1 VLARPG
7 HSPFSV
13 PWSELA
19 ASRDEWPW
27 FPFTGEPM
35 IRLTIAA
42 YPNHRILVPMRDGR
56 RISEAS
62 GDKLTIDGVGAAPAT
77 ARRW

>member
-1 VLARPG
+1 
-7 HSPFSV
+7 V
-13 PWSELA
+13 PWSELE

-27 FPFTGEPM
+27 FPLKGEPM

-42 YPNHRILVPMRDGR
+42 HPDLRILVQMRDGR

-62 GDKLTIDGVGAAPAT
+62 GDKLTIDGVGAAPAP
-77 ARRW
+77 ARR